1 MKSIV
6 LTFDYEVFL
15 GVSGS
20 IEKCI
25 IEPVDK
31 LMLLLEEED
40 IKGVFFVDVLFL
52 DKLVKNDRSSQFEL
66 IKSNLQELVKR
77 GHSLELHIHPH
88 WLDAKPLAESD
99 QWDLTDDRRYMV
111 SSLSNEERIKL
122 FTEGYNIL
130 LSICKE
136 VIPDYKITAFRAGG
150 LCIQP
155 FNVFGDVLKSLG
167 IYIDSSVAPGLQNNS
182 PTHKYDFADVKSID
196 PYFFSKDINKP
207 LDKGEFLEF
216 PILTY
221 EVSFL
226 GRLIQR
232 LKKRSPSHQIFG
244 DGKANG
250 PSSKVKQRW
259 FDKFTKSKF
268 LFSLDGDYYED
279 LLLKEIR
286 TSKTN
291 FITLLCHPKLLSNQ
305 SFITIKKLSNS
316 KNISFSDFNSKYSQ
330 LKSD

>member
-1 MKSIV
+1 MKTIV

-15 GVSGS
+15 GVSGT

-31 LMLLLEEED
+31 LMLLLEEEG
-40 IKGVFFVDVLFL
+40 IKAAFFVDVLFL
-52 DKLVKNDRSSQFEL
+52 DKLIKNNRSSQFEL
-66 IKSNLQELVKR
+66 IKSNLQKLLKK

-88 WLDAKPLAESD
+88 WLDAKPVIGSD
-99 QWDLTDDRRYMV
+99 QWDLRDDKRYRV
-111 SSLSNEERIKL
+111 SSLTSEERITL

-136 VIPDYKITAFRAGG
+136 VIPDYKITVFRAGG

-155 FNVFGDVLKSLG
+155 FDVFADVLKSLG

-182 PTHKYDFADVKSID
+182 PTHQYDFTDIKSID
-196 PYFFSKDINKP
+196 PYFFSKDISAP
-207 LDKGEFLEF
+207 LDNGEFLEF

-226 GRLIQR
+226 ERLIQK
-232 LKKRSPSHQIFG
+232 LKKRSPSHQVFG
-244 DGKANG
+244 DGQANG

-259 FDKFTKSKF
+259 FDKFKKSKF
-268 LFSLDGDYYED
+268 LFSVDGDYYED
-279 LLLKEIR
+279 LLLKEIQA
-286 TSKTN
+286 SKTD
-291 FITLLCHPKLLSNQ
+291 FITLLCHPKLLSEQ
-305 SFITIKKLSNS
+305 SFITIKKLSDS
-316 KNISFSDFNSKYSQ
+316 KNIVFSDFNSNYSQ